1 MATGGESLKKGQLWK
16 WALKNWQ
23 ELHHCYQEEEVLS
36 GLNKDSGKKAV
47 ASGEH
52 LPQLSQEERT
62 GSKNEK
68 KVWEQF

>member
-1 MATGGESLKKGQLWK
+1 M
-16 WALKNWQ
+16 
-23 ELHHCYQEEEVLS
+23 S

-68 KVWEQF
+68 KSLGTSFETLSSCVYYSKSKCFKMLITGRKSH